1 MNKLTPGWRAEI
13 SHELWG
19 NVGGRWEHWSIAMT
33 YKLLDKELV
42 DECEN
47 HQWYS
52 EYENVDNKDQDP
64 TPNMGVECVEEV
76 H

>member
-13 SHELWG
+13 AHELWG

-52 EYENVDNKDQDP
+52 EDESVNEDQVP
-64 TPNMGVECVEEV
+64 TTNLEAEGVEVV